1 MKRPKQQHI
10 ALTGGSAPA
19 CASGLRVAII
29 SHMKSCLLLAA
40 VALSIPATAL
50 ADRPAG
56 VAPGAL
62 APTAEQCADCDQ
74 QKAAPPADDSER
86 RGGGITLTVF
96 GSLGIAGGIAQIIA
110 GEVMTNSSCGPDE
123 DCLITDARMLDITGG
138 VTLGLG
144 AVMLPFGIILL
155 ATDVWKDDSAK
166 AAASGQPF
174 AIDQR
179 PRTIAPR
186 YWLGEF

>member
-10 ALTGGSAPA
+10 ALTGGSAPV
-19 CASGLRVAII
+19 CASGLRVANI
-29 SHMKSCLLLAA
+29 SPMKSCLLLAA
-40 VALSIPATAL
+40 VALSIPAIAF

-56 VAPGAL
+56 IAPDAL
-62 APTAEQCADCDQ
+62 APTAEQCADCEQ
-74 QKAAPPADDSER
+74 QKPTPPVDSER
-86 RGGGITLTVF
+86 QGGGIALTVF